1 MKWEEE
7 LLRNFTARVSIVNV
21 ISYDENRVV
30 RALEGLA
37 AGTEWPEGC
46 GLYGWD
52 IADQVS
58 VLPRVPKTFDVN
70 AVATPDTI
78 LTMIDQYEGSAV
90 FVLKDFHFVW
100 ESKKRPFANS
110 ATWRISWQ
118 GTAGG
123 KSWLS

>member
-58 VLPRVPKTFDVN
+58 VLPRVPKNVRCECRRN
-70 AVATPDTI
+70 ARYHPD
-78 LTMIDQYEGSAV
+78 D
-90 FVLKDFHFVW
+90 D
-100 ESKKRPFANS
+100 
-110 ATWRISWQ
+110 
-118 GTAGG
+118 
-123 KSWLS
+123 